1 MLVHALLMPE
11 KNRWLTAI
19 YKAVPQTIHR
29 PCNFLNSR
37 IKFAHVT
44 NPNSIALQTLVT
56 MAELK
61 RKRIQI
67 VDNSHQFKPFFWELE
82 YITIA
87 EDHPA
92 QR

>member
-1 MLVHALLMPE
+1 
-11 KNRWLTAI
+11 
-19 YKAVPQTIHR
+19 
-29 PCNFLNSR
+29 
-37 IKFAHVT
+37 
-44 NPNSIALQTLVT
+44 

-82 YITIA
+82 YITIT

-92 QR
+92 QRWHNFRILTIATIHQFVDKTVVFTKYLVPPLKVRINQKF